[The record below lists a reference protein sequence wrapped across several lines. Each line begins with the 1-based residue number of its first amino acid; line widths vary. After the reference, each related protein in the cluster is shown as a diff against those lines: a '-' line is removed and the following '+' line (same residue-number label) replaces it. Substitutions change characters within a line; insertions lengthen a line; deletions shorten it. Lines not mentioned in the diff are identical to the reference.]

1 MSLEKEAHDFVS
13 RGQDHFKEGVQKRS
27 EALEK
32 FISDNL
38 YHSTETHEAL
48 KNLIAVQ
55 MWSERASKMYGIKK

>member
-1 MSLEKEAHDFVS
+1 MSLEKEAKDFVS
-13 RGQDHFKEGVQKRS
+13 RRKDHFREGVQKRI

-48 KNLIAVQ
+48 RNLIEVQ
-55 MWSERASKMYGIKK
+55 MWAERSSKMYGIKK

>member
-13 RGQDHFKEGVQKRS
+13 RRHDHFREGVQKRS

-55 MWSERASKMYGIKK
+55 MWAERASKMYGIKK

>member
-13 RGQDHFKEGVQKRS
+13 RRQDHFREGVKKRS
-27 EALEK
+27 EELEK

-55 MWSERASKMYGIKK
+55 MWAERASKMYGIKK